1 VGALLVI
8 EHATPELALDRDP
21 SGTVRD
27 QFDNGVRNFSLLFT
41 RWMDTNGWSHPVMVN
56 LATSCLELPDNKGWL
71 HSSQIS
77 GLRHGTLLSPG
88 PRTFVAIARLNYYV
102 HRYATTKKLL
112 PGTSSSSFYSNA
124 YAITED
130 GSPPSLGWWVEVFC
144 GARVPKDIDIATRF
158 FTEGQAGDMSVAWGK
173 LVRRLLM
180 AQGLDLIDDLDR
192 VVREHYPVR
201 EVERVERLL
210 AVIHGR
216 VRWTA
221 DQLLMELPAI
231 NALTAGIGGP
241 EDEEELLA
249 LINS

>member
-1 VGALLVI
+1 MGALLVI
-8 EHATPELALDRDP
+8 EHATPDLVLGPDP

-56 LATSCLELPDNKGWL
+56 LATSCMELPDNKGWL

-88 PRTFVAIARLNYYV
+88 PRTFVAIARLNYFV

-112 PGTSSSSFYSNA
+112 PGTSSSNFYSDA

-130 GSPPSLGWWVEVFC
+130 GSPPPLGWWVEVFC

-192 VVREHYPVR
+192 VIRKHYPVR
-201 EVERVERLL
+201 ETERVERLL

-216 VRWTA
+216 ARWTS

-231 NALTAGIGGP
+231 SALTAGIGGP
-241 EDEEELLA
+241 DSEEELVT